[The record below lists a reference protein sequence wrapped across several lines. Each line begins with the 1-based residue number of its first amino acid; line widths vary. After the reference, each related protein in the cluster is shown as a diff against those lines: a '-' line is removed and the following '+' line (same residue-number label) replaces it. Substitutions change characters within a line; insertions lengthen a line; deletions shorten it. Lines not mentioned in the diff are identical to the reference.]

1 MSTARRPR
9 LAVVAAPVGA
19 EWAPMVAELE
29 RAAREAPLEALPELS
44 GALARVSALV
54 SLRLATEPL
63 RDLQETLRAGA
74 RADRLLTVQEAA
86 QRLGLTEDWLYRN
99 HGRLPFARK
108 VGEQTLRFSE
118 SGIDRWIRNG
128 S

>member
-1 MSTARRPR
+1 MAARKPR
-9 LAVVAAPVGA
+9 LAAVAPSAGA
-19 EWAPMVAELE
+19 EWAPTVAELE
-29 RAAREAPLEALPELS
+29 RAAQEAPLEALPELS
-44 GALARVSALV
+44 GALARISALV

-63 RDLQETLRAGA
+63 RDLQEALQAGA
-74 RADRLLTVQEAA
+74 KADRLLTVQEAA
-86 QRLGLTEDWLYRN
+86 KRLGLTEDWLYR
-99 HGRLPFARK
+99 HYRGLPFTRK

>member
-1 MSTARRPR
+1 MAARKPR
-9 LAVVAAPVGA
+9 LAAVTDPAGVELAPI
-19 EWAPMVAELE
+19 VAEIE
-29 RAAREAPLEALPELS
+29 RVAREAPLEALSELS
-44 GALARVSALV
+44 GALARVGALV

-63 RDLQETLRAGA
+63 RDLKEALQAGA
-74 RADRLLTVQEAA
+74 RAERLLTVQEAA

-99 HGRLPFARK
+99 HGRLPFALK

-118 SGIDRWIRNG
+118 SGLERWIRKG

>member
-1 MSTARRPR
+1 MERTAR
-9 LAVVAAPVGA
+9 
-19 EWAPMVAELE
+19 ET
-29 RAAREAPLEALPELS
+29 PLESLPELS

-63 RDLQETLRAGA
+63 RDLQEALQAGA
-74 RADRLLTVQEAA
+74 KADRLLTVQEAA
-86 QRLGLTEDWLYRN
+86 QRLGLTEDWLYR
-99 HGRLPFARK
+99 HYRGLPFTRK

-118 SGIDRWIRNG
+118 AGIDRWIRNG

>member
-1 MSTARRPR
+1 MAARRPT
-9 LAVVAAPVGA
+9 LTPAAPL
-19 EWAPMVAELE
+19 LE
-29 RAAREAPLEALPELS
+29 PAGWEGMLAALEQAARETALERLPDLS
-44 GALARVSALV
+44 AGLARIGALV

-63 RDLQETLRAGA
+63 RGLQEALQAGTK
-74 RADRLLTVQEAA
+74 ADRLLTIRETA

-99 HGRLPFARK
+99 YRRLPFARK

-118 SGIDRWIRNG
+118 SGLESWIRKG